1 VHKVVNE
8 TSDDDRDNNQQN
20 FNVEEK
26 MSIERRRRRTNSQ
39 YGTEECHTRTIISV
53 FNVKE

>member
-1 VHKVVNE
+1 VQKVVNE

-26 MSIERRRRRTNSQ
+26 MPTDRRRRIDSQ
-39 YGTEECHTRTIISV
+39 
-53 FNVKE
+53 